1 MTGEEGRMKIVVE
14 TYENGISASLVDK
27 NQVVSRITSATS
39 TECKPEAPHPGARFP
54 GGAQPNQK
62 EISHAGEI

>member
-1 MTGEEGRMKIVVE
+1 MKIVVE
-14 TYENGISASLVDK
+14 TYENGILAASLVDDK
-27 NQVVSRITSATS
+27 NQVVSRITSPTS

-62 EISHAGEI
+62 EISHAGKI

>member
-1 MTGEEGRMKIVVE
+1 MKIVVE
-14 TYENGISASLVDK
+14 TYENGILAASLVDDK

-54 GGAQPNQK
+54 DGAQPNQK